1 MRFTL
6 SFDMDGA
13 AFDGGDNAADEV
25 MRILHATAAKVD
37 HRMMLGFDLGGG
49 YVRDMNG
56 NTIGEWEVIDDSAPD
71 RELGHDCDNH
81 SPGDH

>member
-25 MRILHATAAKVD
+25 ARILYATADRIHHDGSYAVSRIAD
-37 HRMMLGFDLGGG
+37 
-49 YVRDMNG
+49 VSG
-56 NTIGEWEVIDDSAPD
+56 NTIGSWEVTDD
-71 RELGHDCDNH
+71 E
-81 SPGDH
+81 